1 MAHLYGS
8 GGNEPSADK
17 NQESTQV
24 INDPE
29 LEGKTPEFVEQMIED
44 LNEVRREL
52 SLLFSQM
59 FAPVTTF
66 GMESLQAERQAIINH
81 KRMLELEE
89 KEYELATNIRRY
101 AVLIWPAASNALQGL
116 GVES

>member
-1 MAHLYGS
+1 
-8 GGNEPSADK
+8 
-17 NQESTQV
+17 
-24 INDPE
+24 
-29 LEGKTPEFVEQMIED
+29 MIED

-66 GMESLQAERQAIINH
+66 GMESLQDERQAIINH

-116 GVES
+116 GVEA